1 MDVTSGSIFLLLWH
15 ILFMFF
21 FSFFYSGSVTYL
33 FVQRSNLLPFSSELN
48 QFFFII
54 KLNYFKKW
62 NQGRVIKLSVSP
74 CRVKNESISIVALV
88 GEGPKPTV
96 EESSS
101 QIIVFNSLSN
111 HQSPIIFNN

>member
-1 MDVTSGSIFLLLWH
+1 MSHLDQSSYSCGIYYSCFSLAFF
-15 ILFMFF
+15 IL
-21 FSFFYSGSVTYL
+21 VVLRTYL
-33 FVQRSNLLPFSSELN
+33 SKEAIFYPFPLN
-48 QFFFII
+48 SISFFII

-74 CRVKNESISIVALV
+74 CRVKNESISVVALV